1 MEKIT
6 VKATL
11 FGVDNAKGFKYNK
24 ETITEALNKYVE
36 NCDCSG
42 ITYGQIY
49 HSDYS
54 LYTPLSKASHIIDI
68 NSLKVTDEGVYCDI
82 EPLNTPDGKILQG
95 LLNEGINPK
104 FAIRAIGDVENLNII
119 SIDVVK

>member
-11 FGVDNAKGFKYNK
+11 FGVDNPKGFKYDK
-24 ETITEALNKYVE
+24 ETITKALNKYVE

-42 ITYGQIY
+42 IIYGQIKP
-49 HSDYS
+49 SDYL

-68 NSLKVTDEGVYCDI
+68 NSFKVTDEGVYCDI
-82 EPLNTPDGKILQG
+82 KPLNTPDGKILQE
-95 LLNEGINPK
+95 LLNEGIIPK
-104 FAIRAIGDVENLNII
+104 FAIRAIGDEENLNII
-119 SIDVVK
+119 SIDVI